1 MTSKNAAVSRTVR
14 VSTPSVDRPMPSPL
28 SGPFETRPRL
38 GLSPT
43 RPQDAAVIRIEP
55 PPSLACATGTI
66 WEATAAPAPPL
77 EPPAPRSKSQGVR
90 AGGATRSEEHTSE
103 LQSRGHLA
111 CRLLLDK

>member
-43 RPQDAAVIRIEP
+43 RPQDAAGIRIEP

-90 AGGATRSEEHTSE
+90 AGGDRQSTRLHSSHVATSY
-103 LQSRGHLA
+103 A
-111 CRLLLDK
+111 AFRL